1 MSRKDK
7 LTARRL
13 RQSGMSN
20 LRLAFRTLFKT
31 PFVTAVAILSL
42 ALGIG
47 ANSAIFSLFN
57 QLLLRP
63 LPVRAPA
70 ELVNLSAPGPKP
82 GSQNCGQAGD
92 CDVVFSYPMFRDL
105 EKAQTVFTGIAA
117 HSGTGANLAYKGQT
131 VDAEAALVSGSYFPV
146 LGLQPALGRLFVPD
160 DDKTPGGH
168 FVVVLSHAY
177 WRSHF
182 DASPNVLNETLIVNG
197 HPMTIV
203 GVAPAGFSGT
213 TLGSEPKVFVPLSMR
228 ELMMPGW
235 KGLENRR
242 SYWSYLFARL
252 KPGVSIEQA
261 RSAINVPYR
270 AILNDVEAKLQKGMS
285 EQTLRRFLAKEIVVE
300 PGARGQSSV
309 HGEARA
315 PLFLL
320 LGVTGVV
327 LLIACANIANLLLAR
342 AANRAAEMAVRLSIG
357 ASRGQL
363 VRQLLVESC
372 LLAVFGGVAGLLVA
386 RWTLLGIAS
395 ILPPDASEGLTFEID
410 RTMLLFAAALSLATG
425 VLFGLFPALHS
436 TRPDLVSTLKGTT
449 GQASGARSAARF
461 RSTLATAQIALAMAL
476 LVSAGLCARSLLNV
490 SRVDL
495 GLKTDNLVVFGVAP
509 VLNGYKP
516 EQSRALFERIE
527 DELAAVPGVTSVSA
541 SLVALISGN
550 SWGNDVRVQGFESGP
565 DVDSNSRTN
574 EVGPGYFRTL
584 GIPLLAGRE
593 FTRGDAAGAPKVAIV
608 NEAFARKFKLGR
620 DAVGKRMKRG
630 GTPGDTLD
638 TEIVGLAQDAKY
650 NNVKREAP
658 PLYVIPY
665 RQGSDVGFTNFYV
678 RTTLDEQHLL
688 ATIPALI
695 KRLDPNLPI
704 NEIKTMN
711 MQVRENMFMDR
722 LISTLSAAF
731 AILATLLAAVGLYGV
746 LAYTVTQRTREF
758 GLRMALGADSARVRG
773 LVLGQVGRMTLVG
786 GIVGLAAAIGIGR
799 LARSLLFELEG
810 HDPAVLTMSAMVLT
824 VVALGAGFIP
834 AHRASRLDPMRALR
848 YE

>member
-1 MSRKDK
+1 
-7 LTARRL
+7 
-13 RQSGMSN
+13 MSN
-20 LRLAFRTLFKT
+20 LRLALRTLFKA

-63 LPVRAPA
+63 LPVQAPA

-92 CDVVFSYPMFRDL
+92 CDVVFSNPMFRDL
-105 EKAQTVFTGIAA
+105 EKAQTIFTGIAA
-117 HSGTGANLAYKGQT
+117 HSGIGANLAYQGRT
-131 VDAEAALVSGSYFPV
+131 LDAEAALVSGSYFPV
-146 LGLQPALGRLFVPD
+146 LGLQPALGRLLVPD
-160 DDKTPGGH
+160 DDRTPGGH

-177 WRSHF
+177 WRLHF
-182 DASPNVLNETLIVNG
+182 DESPGVLNQMLVVNG

-203 GVAPAGFSGT
+203 GVAPARFNGT
-213 TLGSEPKVFVPLSMR
+213 TLGSDPKVFVPLSMR
-228 ELMMPGW
+228 ELMVPGW

-242 SYWSYLFARL
+242 SYWAYLFARL

-261 RSAINVPYR
+261 RTAINVPYR
-270 AILNDVEAKLQKGMS
+270 AILNDVEAPLQKGMS
-285 EQTLRRFLAKEIVVE
+285 DQTMKRFLAKEIVVE

-315 PLFLL
+315 PLLLL

-342 AANRAAEMAVRLSIG
+342 GANRAPEMAVRLSIG

-363 VRQLLVESC
+363 VRQLLLESC
-372 LLAVFGGVAGLLVA
+372 LLAALGGIAGLLVA

-395 ILPPDASEGLTFEID
+395 VLPADASEGLTFGID
-410 RTMLLFAAALSLATG
+410 PTMLLFAAGLSLATG

-436 TRPDLVSTLKGTT
+436 TRPNLISTLKGNT
-449 GQASGARSAARF
+449 GQPSGARAAARF
-461 RSTLATAQIALAMAL
+461 RATLATVQIALAMAL
-476 LVSAGLCARSLLNV
+476 LVAAGLFTRSLMNV

-495 GLKTDNLVVFGVAP
+495 GLRTDKLVVFGVAP
-509 VLNGYKP
+509 VLNGYKA
-516 EQSRALFERIE
+516 EQSRVLFERIE
-527 DELAAVPGVTSVSA
+527 DELSAIPGVTSVSA

-565 DVDSNSRTN
+565 DVDSNSRVN
-574 EVGPGYFRTL
+574 EAGPGYFRTL
-584 GIPLLAGRE
+584 GIPLIAGRE
-593 FTRGDAAGAPKVAIV
+593 FTRADAAGAPKVAIV

-630 GTPGDTLD
+630 GSPGTELD
-638 TEIVGLAQDAKY
+638 IEIVGLAEDAKY

-658 PLYVIPY
+658 PLYIVPY
-665 RQGSDVGFTNFYV
+665 RQGEGLGFINFYV
-678 RTTLDEQHLL
+678 RTSLDEQQLL
-688 ATIPALI
+688 TTIPAI
-695 KRLDPNLPI
+695 IRRLDPNLPV

-711 MQVRENMFMDR
+711 MQVRENVFMDR
-722 LISTLSAAF
+722 LISMLSAAF
-731 AILATLLAAVGLYGV
+731 ALLATLLAAVGLYGV
-746 LAYTVTQRTREF
+746 LAYTVAQRTKEF
-758 GLRMALGADSARVRG
+758 GLRMALGADAARVRG
-773 LVLGQVGRMTLVG
+773 MVLGQVGRMTLLG
-786 GIVGLAAAIGIGR
+786 GLVGLAVAVAIGR
-799 LARSLLFELEG
+799 LAGSLLFELQG
-810 HDPAVLTMSAMVLT
+810 HDPAVLTMSAVLLT
-824 VVALGAGFIP
+824 IVALGAGFIP
-834 AHRASRLDPMRALR
+834 AYRASRLDPMRALR